1 MTNATELVQ
10 LTRALGARLWV
21 EGGRLELDAP
31 ADFPSGLIQLLRQH
45 KGEVLAYLCQ
55 HSDKQQ
61 SYRLK
66 YPRLEQPD
74 DPELAEIVGCVN
86 QQGYV
91 LLWSTVLGDLI
102 AFYKI
107 GTNLAEIPPGFVPYS
122 DRELQVLFVDGGLL
136 PVESLRLIHEVK
148 KFGGQIADESRGDQP

>member
-1 MTNATELVQ
+1 
-10 LTRALGARLWV
+10 
-21 EGGRLELDAP
+21 
-31 ADFPSGLIQLLRQH
+31 
-45 KGEVLAYLCQ
+45 
-55 HSDKQQ
+55 
-61 SYRLK
+61 
-66 YPRLEQPD
+66 
-74 DPELAEIVGCVN
+74 
-86 QQGYV
+86 
-91 LLWSTVLGDLI
+91 VLGDLI